1 MWGNKFPREFIKEI
15 HHNFKESK
23 DQELMHLD
31 PLYMFRALYKDLHYE
46 DRKWWKKTEEKY
58 LPNISK
64 LPNFDIARIS
74 TNDHFFTVNTN
85 WMQKNKPTHQ
95 PNGSDSM
102 VC

>member
-1 MWGNKFPREFIKEI
+1 
-15 HHNFKESK
+15 
-23 DQELMHLD
+23 
-31 PLYMFRALYKDLHYE
+31 MFRALYKDLHYE

-64 LPNFDIARIS
+64 LPNFDSARIS
-74 TNDHFFTVNTN
+74 TNDHLFTVNTN